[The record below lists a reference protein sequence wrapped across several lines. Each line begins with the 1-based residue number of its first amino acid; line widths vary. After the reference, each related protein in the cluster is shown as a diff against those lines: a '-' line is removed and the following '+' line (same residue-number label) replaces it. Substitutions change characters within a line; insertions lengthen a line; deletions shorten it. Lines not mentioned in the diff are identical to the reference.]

1 MSVFVPFFSGEMFSV
16 LLLKKSEKEKNENF
30 CMTHGEKDEWVL
42 GCSRASP
49 SLLDQLK
56 LA

>member
-1 MSVFVPFFSGEMFSV
+1 M

-42 GCSRASP
+42 GCSRASL
-49 SLLDQLK
+49 SL
-56 LA
+56 